1 MLATTLHEPH
11 EVTQAEVVEKAKLK
25 QHFGRFDILFFL
37 ICTIVGVDTIGAV
50 ASKGATAFTW
60 MIITVVIFFIP
71 SALLF
76 AELGTAIPEEGGPY
90 VWVRLA
96 FGRLAGA
103 VNNFLYWVTNPV
115 WLGGTLAVLA
125 ASVFAVFFLGG
136 HAMSS
141 LPWYVFTLV
150 FVWVGVLS
158 AILSFRVGKWFPTV
172 GAWARFLLLGG
183 FTISVIIYAIK
194 NGVHGFGAGDFSIGY
209 AGLIAL
215 LPILLFNFVGFELPN
230 AAGDEMKDPQKD
242 VPFSIA
248 RSAVASVLLYGLPI
262 LGILIVLPKSQVT
275 GLGGFTNAIKTV
287 FTVYGGHVTSSGATL
302 TGAGAFLGGIAAIM
316 FILALLTSGVTWIM
330 GSDRAMAVSAFDGAG
345 PRSLGVISARFGTPV
360 RVNILSG
367 IISTLVLIGA
377 HQIVGGNAAKIFT
390 AVLFLAISTTL
401 VSYVGIFPAL
411 AVLRRRLPDLNRPYR
426 APAPVFLSILLTV
439 LIAFSVIQILMPGL
453 GDVWFGSAYAVTGW
467 TKWGY
472 FWTNLIPLLVF
483 VAVGVLFWA
492 LGRDTRQAVAA
503 PAAAPV
509 SEPGSD
515 GEVVLG

>member
-1 MLATTLHEPH
+1 MVATALHEPH

-25 QHFGRFDILFFL
+25 KHFGRFDILFFL

-60 MIITVVIFFIP
+60 MIITIVIFFVP

-125 ASVFAVFFLGG
+125 ANVFSVFFLGG
-136 HAMSS
+136 KTMTSV
-141 LPWYVFTLV
+141 PWYAYTLA
-150 FVWVGVLS
+150 FVWISVLS
-158 AILSFRVGKWFPTV
+158 AILSFRVGKWFPTI

-183 FTISVIIYAIK
+183 FSLSVIIYAVK
-194 NGVHGFGAGDFSIGY
+194 NGVHGFGAGDFSINY
-209 AGLIAL
+209 AGFIAL
-215 LPILLFNFVGFELPN
+215 MPILLFNFVGFELPN

-248 RSAVASVLLYGLPI
+248 RSAVISSLLYGLPI
-262 LGILIVLPKSQVT
+262 LGILIVLPTAQVT
-275 GLGGFTNAIKTV
+275 GLGGFTDAIKAV
-287 FTVYGGHVTSSGATL
+287 FTVYGGSVTSGGATL
-302 TGAGAFLGGIAAIM
+302 TGAGAFFGGLAAIL

-360 RVNILSG
+360 RVNVLSG
-367 IISTLVLIGA
+367 VISTFILIGA

-401 VSYVGIFPAL
+401 VSYIGIFPAL
-411 AVLRRRLPDLNRPYR
+411 IVLRRRLPDLHRPYR
-426 APAPVFLSILLTV
+426 APAPMFLSVLLTV
-439 LIAFSVIQILMPGL
+439 LIVFSVIQILMPGL
-453 GDVWFGSAYAVTGW
+453 GDAWFGSAYAISGW

-472 FWTNLIPLLVF
+472 FWTNLIPLLIF
-483 VAVGVLFWA
+483 ITVGVAFWA
-492 LGRDTRQAVAA
+492 MGGDTRRAVAE
-503 PAAAPV
+503 PAGPE
-509 SEPGSD
+509 SEPGPDS
-515 GEVVLG
+515 EVVLG

>member
-1 MLATTLHEPH
+1 MVATALHEPH

-25 QHFGRFDILFFL
+25 KHFGRFDILFFL
-37 ICTIVGVDTIGAV
+37 ICTIVGVDSIGAV

-60 MIITVVIFFIP
+60 MIITIVIFFVP

-125 ASVFAVFFLGG
+125 ANVFSVFFLGG
-136 HAMSS
+136 KTMSS
-141 LPWYVFTLV
+141 VPWYAYTLA
-150 FVWVGVLS
+150 FVWVSVLS
-158 AILSFRVGKWFPTV
+158 AILSFRVGKWFPTI

-183 FTISVIIYAIK
+183 FSLSVIIYAIK
-194 NGVHGFGAGDFSIGY
+194 NGVHGFGASGFSINY
-209 AGLIAL
+209 AGFIAL

-248 RSAVASVLLYGLPI
+248 RSAIISSLLYGLPI
-262 LGILIVLPKSQVT
+262 LGILIVLPTAQVT
-275 GLGGFTNAIKTV
+275 GLGGFTDAIKAV
-287 FTVYGGHVTSSGATL
+287 FTVYGGSVTSSGATL
-302 TGAGAFLGGIAAIM
+302 TGAGAFLGGLAAIL

-360 RVNILSG
+360 RVNVLSG
-367 IISTLVLIGA
+367 VISTLILIGA
-377 HQIVGGNAAKIFT
+377 HEIVGGNAAKIFT
-390 AVLFLAISTTL
+390 AVLYLAISTTL
-401 VSYVGIFPAL
+401 VSYIGIFPAL
-411 AVLRRRLPDLNRPYR
+411 IVLRRRLPDLHRPYR
-426 APAPVFLSILLTV
+426 APAPMFLSVLLTV
-439 LIAFSVIQILMPGL
+439 LIVFSVIQILMPGL
-453 GDVWFGSAYAVTGW
+453 GDAWFGSAYAISGW

-472 FWTNLIPLLVF
+472 FWTNLIPLLIF
-483 VAVGVLFWA
+483 IAVGVAFWA
-492 LGRDTRQAVAA
+492 MGRDTRRAVAV
-503 PAAAPV
+503 PAGPEG
-509 SEPGSD
+509 EPGPDS
-515 GEVVLG
+515 ELVLG